1 MQRTSIVFIGILI
14 FILNFCGKVYLFFG
28 QSTIYGL
35 TRDGGYLLQLARS
48 IFKGEGFVSYSAPLF
63 QLPESF
69 PCPYCNTNGPLTSLI
84 VAGAYLIL
92 GQTWFASNSISL
104 IAGSL
109 IPSVTFYLAFKL
121 TRSIEI
127 SLLSAFLCLIHPGL
141 FLFSFKV
148 GSVILFICLSLACF
162 YFLIRGDS
170 LINAGLAGLFLGL
183 SYLTRYQAVL
193 MIPVILLHLLGND
206 YKRKWRYSVMLFG
219 SSLIVIA
226 PWLIRNYVIFGDPTY
241 VFTKKSFLLLGIDS
255 LNTWQMETLPNQYEF
270 ILNNKSIYL
279 NKMLRVLQAIL
290 FSGPVKI
297 GGGYIISL
305 FSVIGIIFTI
315 KAWRKYIFA
324 YAYILISLLFVMVT
338 YFEWRYLYSL
348 IPLFLIFSMVGFVG
362 SFKVIAQYLVESR

>member
-1 MQRTSIVFIGILI
+1 MQRISIISIGIFI
-14 FILNFCGKVYLFFG
+14 FILNLCGKIYLFFEY
-28 QSTIYGL
+28 STIYGL
-35 TRDGGYLLQLARS
+35 SRDGGYLLQIARS

-63 QLPESF
+63 HLPESF
-69 PCPYCNTNGPLTSLI
+69 PCPYCNTNGPLTSLMI
-84 VAGAYLIL
+84 AGAYLVF
-92 GQTWFASNSISL
+92 GQNWFASNSISL

-109 IPSVTFYLAFKL
+109 IPAITFYLAFEL
-121 TRSIEI
+121 TKNIKI
-127 SLLSAFLCLIHPGL
+127 SLLVACFCIIHPQL
-141 FLFSFKV
+141 FLSSFTI
-148 GSVILFICLSLACF
+148 GTVILFICFCLACF

-193 MIPVILLHLLGND
+193 MIPVVLLHLLVND
-206 YKRKWRYSVMLFG
+206 YKRKWRYSVVLFG
-219 SSLIVIA
+219 ISLIVIA

-255 LNTWQMETLPNQYEF
+255 LNTWQMETLPDQYEF

-279 NKMLRVLQAIL
+279 NKMLRTLQAIL

-297 GGGYIISL
+297 GGGYILSL
-305 FSVIGIIFTI
+305 FSVIGLIFTI

-324 YAYILISLLFVMVT
+324 YAYILISLLFVIVT

-348 IPLFLIFSMVGFVG
+348 IPLTLIFSMVGFVS
-362 SFKVIAQYLVESR
+362 SFKAVKDNLLR